1 MHLAMVFARRE
12 RAIDQTLCLTPE
24 EMSILQEAPD
34 PEVTEARARALLRT
48 RLHLFLS
55 DWQPREASNDLTG
68 ERSSQLFVGR
78 DTHVG
83 LLAGLCAMHL
93 KDGHEVTLCA
103 GRDLAVARAIKA
115 FAATQLYLQKQ
126 HLLTSSRRLAVK
138 TVWAPSDRSGF
149 VTKAIFTCKLLND

>member
-1 MHLAMVFARRE
+1 
-12 RAIDQTLCLTPE
+12 
-24 EMSILQEAPD
+24 
-34 PEVTEARARALLRT
+34 
-48 RLHLFLS
+48 
-55 DWQPREASNDLTG
+55 
-68 ERSSQLFVGR
+68 
-78 DTHVG
+78 
-83 LLAGLCAMHL
+83 MHL

-149 VTKAIFTCKLLND
+149 VTKAIFTCNGTEAIWAPNARVRGGVAEPVRKPRPRSQRRSRLRLSRHSSMRAVVCLGSFRWSFCRWAVHSNDHFTARAS